1 MEKSIETTWREGFL
15 SPDALVAPRIN
26 DLYNR
31 RSTHIVDKIQR
42 MFKINQVAV
51 VVGAPVQWIF
61 LSAVGIPYTGAIVC
75 VSLLA
80 LIGVQKWLFAD
91 MERPDNSLN
100 SYQYLKAFQGWLKE
114 RMARSRRI
122 QRHLYSVVFLALML
136 GLGASRGGQALIDSI
151 VEANP
156 NIYLA
161 GGIPV
166 VLLVG
171 VFVVAVVIEFLG
183 GAIFDFDV
191 NTVYRP
197 VFRKLDQMVED
208 MDELRRDA
216 SVQNVMEPN

>member
-26 DLYNR
+26 DLCNR

-61 LSAVGIPYTGAIVC
+61 LSAVGIPVHGRHRLC
-75 VSLLA
+75 VAPGSHWRPEVA
-80 LIGVQKWLFAD
+80 L
-91 MERPDNSLN
+91 
-100 SYQYLKAFQGWLKE
+100 
-114 RMARSRRI
+114 RR
-122 QRHLYSVVFLALML
+122 H
-136 GLGASRGGQALIDSI
+136 GASRQQPEQLPVPQGLSGLVEGADGPVEKDTEAPLLSCLSGSHARPGG
-151 VEANP
+151 
-156 NIYLA
+156 LA
-161 GGIPV
+161 GRPGSESTPSSRPTPTSISRAGIPV

-208 MDELRRDA
+208 MG
-216 SVQNVMEPN
+216 